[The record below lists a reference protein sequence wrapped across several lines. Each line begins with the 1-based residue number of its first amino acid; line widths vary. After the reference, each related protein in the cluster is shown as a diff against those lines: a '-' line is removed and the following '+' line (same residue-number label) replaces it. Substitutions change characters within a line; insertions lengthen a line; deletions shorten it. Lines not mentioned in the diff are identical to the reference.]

1 MEENDCEAI
10 MSAAG
15 GQGGAVSLLM
25 GRVSDS
31 GEIVVGGPSVKR

>member
-1 MEENDCEAI
+1 MI
-10 MSAAG
+10 AAE
-15 GQGGAVSLLM
+15 GQGVAVSLPM